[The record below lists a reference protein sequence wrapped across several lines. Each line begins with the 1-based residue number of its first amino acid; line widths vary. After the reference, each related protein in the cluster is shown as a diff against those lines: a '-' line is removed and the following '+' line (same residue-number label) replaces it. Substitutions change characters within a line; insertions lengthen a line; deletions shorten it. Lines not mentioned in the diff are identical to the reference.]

1 MEGQGLSI
9 ILIVWSHVFSLS
21 CGMGFPGRRRPF
33 DVVSLSNA
41 LFSGRPLASQVN
53 SKHFNLKS
61 FFSLQ
66 ELPPASTSNARL
78 ITWLT
83 EWQSCDSGLF
93 VTENC
98 LRRFKERL
106 VGSRV
111 RAARICKV
119 LLGGEIASWVF
130 WKCQLSEMG
139 MIKGQIT
146 VIWPVS
152 DSWHSSR
159 SQPQGCCSGEEHCVA
174 VCLSLWAFGV
184 RMACFYLHIGQ
195 ILTRLFK

>member
-1 MEGQGLSI
+1 MEGQVLSI

-41 LFSGRPLASQVN
+41 LFSGRLLASQDN

-66 ELPPASTSNARL
+66 ELPPASPSNARL

-119 LLGGEIASWVF
+119 LLGGDSELGFLKVSAVRNGDDKGADNSDLACLW
-130 WKCQLSEMG
+130 QLTQLTFTATRLLQWRRALCG
-139 MIKGQIT
+139 CLF
-146 VIWPVS
+146 VS
-152 DSWHSSR
+152 
-159 SQPQGCCSGEEHCVA
+159 
-174 VCLSLWAFGV
+174 LSLWREDG
-184 RMACFYLHIGQ
+184 
-195 ILTRLFK
+195 LFLSSYWADFDTAL